1 MKVRAAVAMVIA
13 SLLFGAY
20 LLGSGAPPRVHTA
33 TAVGLVLAFFVPAM
47 LVGRPR
53 DVWARRWTVLGL
65 VVFGVAALDGGLSAT
80 MSKKE
85 LFDAPALFIV
95 GVPAM
100 AALLALHGAIVR
112 RVAARAAV

>member
-1 MKVRAAVAMVIA
+1 MKVRAAVAIVIA

-20 LLGSGAPPRVHTA
+20 LLSSGAPPRVHVA
-33 TAVGLVLAFFVPAM
+33 TAAGLVLAFLVPAM
-47 LVGRPR
+47 VVGRPG
-53 DVWARRWTVLGL
+53 DVWTRRWIVLGL
-65 VVFGVAALDGGLSAT
+65 VVFGVAALDVGLSAT
-80 MSKKE
+80 ISKKE

-112 RVAARAAV
+112 RVARGAAV